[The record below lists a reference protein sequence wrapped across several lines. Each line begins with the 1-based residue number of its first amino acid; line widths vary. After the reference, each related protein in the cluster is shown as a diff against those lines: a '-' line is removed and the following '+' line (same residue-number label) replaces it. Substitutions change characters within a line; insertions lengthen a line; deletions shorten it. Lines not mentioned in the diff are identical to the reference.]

1 MDENSIDNYD
11 EIKMDILEE
20 LIKLANEN
28 NGTIHKIQLEKL
40 ISDDIFEND
49 FFEDIR
55 QKLEESSM
63 TTDRKSVV

>member
-28 NGTIHKIQLEKL
+28 NGK
-40 ISDDIFEND
+40 
-49 FFEDIR
+49 
-55 QKLEESSM
+55 
-63 TTDRKSVV
+63 